1 MISTV
6 TTSTVSTITTA
17 TATLSGLTGA
27 LALVAVI
34 TLLVLLIQKEIVS
47 SRKDGWHREL
57 SRGLNVVIVPL
68 VIAFSMI
75 LVSRVADAVR

>member
-27 LALVAVI
+27 LALVAVL
-34 TLLVLLIQKEIVS
+34 TLLALLVVKEVVAV
-47 SRKDGWHREL
+47 RQDGWHMHF
-57 SRGLNVVIVPL
+57 SRALNVAIVPM

>member
-34 TLLVLLIQKEIVS
+34 TLLALLIQKEIVS
-47 SRKDGWHREL
+47 GRKDGWHKDF
-57 SRGLNVVIVPL
+57 SRGLNVGIVPL

-75 LVSRVADAVR
+75 LVSRVAEVVR